1 MFANYFSP
9 LDEDFKSFLD
19 NLSKNQIGRNVI
31 CNINQ
36 SFPDIDSIDFAII
49 FAPEYRGGSLVKTQE
64 ADLINIRKE
73 LYSLY
78 RGDWNYRI
86 GDFGNL
92 IIGNNVKDSYFA
104 INDIF
109 SNLISQSVFPIL
121 IGGSNDL
128 VYAIYR
134 SYESFLKGVN
144 LLCVDSKFDLLDSNP
159 KTISS
164 NNFIGHII
172 KEEPNHLS
180 NYINLAYQSYFC
192 QNDESRLLDKMN
204 FDYLRLGD
212 LRQNITSVEPHL
224 RSSDIVSFD
233 LSSIKQSDAP
243 GTTSPSPNGLEAHH
257 SCAITR
263 YAGMSD
269 RVSSLG
275 IFEIDLKNDVSK
287 QTIKLVS
294 QIIWYFF
301 EGFSLRNNDFPNSKN
316 IDKNFQK
323 FIIPVPDS
331 NNEFVF
337 YKSLSSSRWWV
348 SCNLEHESIEVQDI
362 KIIPCSYED
371 YLDTISGD
379 IPKRIFKI
387 LSS

>member
-1 MFANYFSP
+1 MFANYFSS
-9 LDEDFKSFLD
+9 LDEDFKFFLD
-19 NLSKNQIGRNVI
+19 NLSKNQIGCNVT

-36 SFPDIDSIDFAII
+36 KFPNIESIDFAII
-49 FAPEYRGGSLVKTQE
+49 FAPEFRGGSSVNTNE
-64 ADLINIRKE
+64 ADLINLRKE
-73 LYSLY
+73 FYSLY

-92 IIGNNVKDSYFA
+92 IIGNNVKDTYFA
-104 INDIF
+104 LNDIF

-128 VYAIYR
+128 VYSIYR

-144 LLCVDSKFDLLDSNP
+144 LLCIDSKFDLLDSNP
-159 KTISS
+159 KSISS

-172 KEEPNHLS
+172 KQEPNHLS
-180 NYINLAYQSYFC
+180 NYINLAYQSYLC
-192 QNDESRLLDKMN
+192 QHDESKLLDKMN

-212 LRQNITSVEPHL
+212 LRQNISSVEPYL
-224 RSSDIVSFD
+224 RSADIISFD

-243 GTTSPSPNGLEAHH
+243 GTTNPSPNGLEAHH

-263 YAGMSD
+263 YSGMSD

-275 IFEIDLKNDVSK
+275 IFEIDFKKDVSN
-287 QTIKLVS
+287 QTVKLVS

-301 EGFSLRNNDFPNSKN
+301 EGFSLRNNDVPTPKN
-316 IDKNFQK
+316 IDKSFQK

-348 SCNLEHESIEVQDI
+348 SCNLEYETSEGEDF

-387 LSS
+387 LSI

>member
-1 MFANYFSP
+1 MFANYFNP

-19 NLSKNQIGRNVI
+19 NLSKNQVGG
-31 CNINQ
+31 NISCYTKQN
-36 SFPDIDSIDFAII
+36 FPDIESIDFAII
-49 FAPEYRGGSLVKTQE
+49 FAPEYRGGSLVKTHD
-64 ADLINIRKE
+64 ADLINIRE
-73 LYSLY
+73 EFYSLY
-78 RGDWNYRI
+78 CGDWNYRI

-92 IIGNNVKDSYFA
+92 IIGNNVKDTYFA
-104 INDIF
+104 LNDIF

-144 LLCVDSKFDLLDSNP
+144 LLCVDSKFDLLDTNP

-172 KEEPNHLS
+172 KEEPNHLT
-180 NYINLAYQSYFC
+180 NYINLAYQSYLC
-192 QNDESRLLDKMN
+192 QHDESKLLDKMN

-212 LRQNITSVEPHL
+212 LRQNISSVEPYL
-224 RSSDIVSFD
+224 RSANIISFD

-243 GTTSPSPNGLEAHH
+243 GTTNPSPNGLEAHH

-275 IFEIDLKNDVSK
+275 IFEIDFRNDVSN
-287 QTIKLVS
+287 QTVKLVS

-301 EGFSLRNNDFPNSKN
+301 EGFSLRNNDFPTPKN

-323 FIIPVPDS
+323 FIIPISDS

-337 YKSLSSSRWWV
+337 YKSLSSGRWWV
-348 SCNLEHESIEVQDI
+348 SCNFEHKSIKVQDI

>member
-9 LDEDFKSFLD
+9 LKEDFKNFLD
-19 NLSKNQIGRNVI
+19 NLSKNQIGSNVN

-36 SFPDIDSIDFAII
+36 NFPDIESIDFAII
-49 FAPEYRGGSLVKTQE
+49 FAPEHRGGSYVNTDE

-73 LYSLY
+73 FYSLY

-92 IIGNNVKDSYFA
+92 IIGNNVKDTYFA
-104 INDIF
+104 LNDIF
-109 SNLISQSVFPIL
+109 SNLISQSIFPIL

-159 KTISS
+159 NTISS
-164 NNFIGHII
+164 NNFIGNII
-172 KEEPNHLS
+172 KQEPNHLS
-180 NYINLAYQSYFC
+180 NYINLAYQSYLC
-192 QNDESRLLDKMN
+192 QHDESKLLDKMN
-204 FDYLRLGD
+204 FDYLRLGE
-212 LRQNITSVEPHL
+212 LRQNISGVEPYL
-224 RSSDIVSFD
+224 RSADIISFD
-233 LSSIKQSDAP
+233 LSSIKQGDAP
-243 GTTSPSPNGLEAHH
+243 GTTNPSPNGLEAHH
-257 SCAITR
+257 SCAIMR

-275 IFEIDLKNDVSK
+275 IFEIDFKNDVSN

-301 EGFSLRNNDFPNSKN
+301 EGFSLRNNDFPTPKN
-316 IDKNFQK
+316 VDKNFQK

-348 SCNLEHESIEVQDI
+348 SCNLEYETSEGKDF
-362 KIIPCSYED
+362 KLIPCSYED